1 MKPIPPRPRFLPP
14 MERPELGAADSILV
28 IYSTGRC
35 PFCVKKIGLTNLMG
49 RGSTQRLACYV
60 SRLIEQVGVMT

>member
-14 MERPELGAADSILV
+14 MERPELGAADSILA

-35 PFCVKKIGLTNLMG
+35 PFCVKKPEPCAWCVQV
-49 RGSTQRLACYV
+49 SV
-60 SRLIEQVGVMT
+60 SR